1 MAKVGGLV
9 VPSEITGVGRMAGAD
24 DDIQQAVGKIIHADN
39 FQNVRLIK
47 ILVGR

>member
-9 VPSEITGVGRMAGAD
+9 VPSEIPGVGRMAGAD